1 MDSSF
6 HSPDERDEENQ
17 ANTAGG
23 SSLAAVD
30 ALSEQ
35 VHRTQAHLPDSRDH
49 SPSFP
54 QGDFSV
60 QPCLWCL
67 DVQYV
72 GTYLAGD
79 L

>member
-1 MDSSF
+1 MS
-6 HSPDERDEENQ
+6 
-17 ANTAGG
+17 
-23 SSLAAVD
+23 VD

-35 VHRTQAHLPDSRDH
+35 VHRTQAHLPDNPDH

-72 GTYLAGD
+72 GTWQGIFEEEHHVNLRKEI
-79 L
+79 